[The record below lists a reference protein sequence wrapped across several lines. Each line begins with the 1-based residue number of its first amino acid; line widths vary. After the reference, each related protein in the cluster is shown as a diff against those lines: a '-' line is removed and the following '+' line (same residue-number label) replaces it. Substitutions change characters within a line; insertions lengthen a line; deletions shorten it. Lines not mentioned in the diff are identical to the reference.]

1 VLAPAFLP
9 SPLVS
14 IINTFITLLIFAII
28 IRVILSY
35 FPGVSYQLVRFLDQ
49 LTSWL
54 IDPIRRAVPPMGGID
69 FSPMIAILLLYA
81 IQQFINYGNL
91 IATLIWLIFV
101 ILWSLII
108 LLFIRI
114 FLSFFKMDP
123 WNPFVQ
129 AIFRVS
135 EPFARPFR
143 TWLPRQQGQFD
154 WAPVAALVVLFIL
167 QYLLGAFGPRGFSF

>member
-1 VLAPAFLP
+1 VLAVTFLP
-9 SPLVS
+9 SFLVQ
-14 IINTFITLLIFAII
+14 IISLFITLLIFAII
-28 IRVILSY
+28 IRVVLSY
-35 FPGVSYQLVRFLDQ
+35 FPGVSYQLERFLDQ
-49 LTSWL
+49 LTGWL
-54 IDPIRRAVPPMGGID
+54 LDPIRRALPAMGGID
-69 FSPMIAILLLYA
+69 FSPMVAILLLYA
-81 IQQFINYGNL
+81 IQRFITSGDI
-91 IATLIWLIFV
+91 IATLVWVIYI

-129 AIFRVS
+129 MIFRIS

-143 TWLPRQQGQFD
+143 TWLPRRQGQFD

-167 QYLLGAFGPRGFSF
+167 QYLLGAFGPRNF